1 MIGYESFADEPGVFV
16 CDSSIQFRKKI
27 RDVMNLSPLTLDE
40 KEINHR
46 KLLQWDF
53 TLKACETILN
63 SVQGK

>member
-1 MIGYESFADEPGVFV
+1 
-16 CDSSIQFRKKI
+16 
-27 RDVMNLSPLTLDE
+27 MNLSPFTLDE